1 MGLHSCVDGGK
12 LWGCAWELEWEGGR
26 DCDGV
31 RVLMWARLFG
41 CDGDHGDC
49 DDAGDGD
56 SDSGESDVDNCR
68 GVDGVV
74 VMRVFWPSSV
84 LRQPR

>member
-1 MGLHSCVDGGK
+1 
-12 LWGCAWELEWEGGR
+12 
-26 DCDGV
+26 
-31 RVLMWARLFG
+31 MWACLFG

-49 DDAGDGD
+49 DGAGNSD
-56 SDSGESDVDNCR
+56 SDSGESDLDCWR

-74 VMRVFWPSSV
+74 ATRVSWPSNV